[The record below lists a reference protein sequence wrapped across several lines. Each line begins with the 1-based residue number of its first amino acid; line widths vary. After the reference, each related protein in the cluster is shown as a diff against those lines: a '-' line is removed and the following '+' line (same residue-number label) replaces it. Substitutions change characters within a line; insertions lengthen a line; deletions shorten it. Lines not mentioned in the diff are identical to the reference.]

1 MLPAAVVLVS
11 SPLPGWLPHSF
22 FPLGCSGVFELGS
35 ETAGI
40 YLGGAE
46 RTLAE
51 KKKED
56 GGSRGPRPSPHPGHA
71 VRPPG
76 FAQPPS
82 LPSWLPEQLSALRT
96 KRPNPF
102 E

>member
-56 GGSRGPRPSPHPGHA
+56 GGSRGPRPSPPPRACSETPGL
-71 VRPPG
+71 RPAPV
-76 FAQPPS
+76 PPI
-82 LPSWLPEQLSALRT
+82 LAA
-96 KRPNPF
+96 
-102 E
+102 

>member
-1 MLPAAVVLVS
+1 MLPAAVVLAS

-51 KKKED
+51 KKKEE
-56 GGSRGPRPSPHPGHA
+56 S
-71 VRPPG
+71 
-76 FAQPPS
+76 
-82 LPSWLPEQLSALRT
+82 
-96 KRPNPF
+96 
-102 E
+102 